1 MRSLKFQRRRRSARV
16 VASLQAAL
24 LASSLIASP
33 SLFAAGPSHESHQ
46 GHATPVSGPV
56 AGSNWQEAL
65 KAQTKVEDALEGR
78 AGRSEVVEMQHNRLM
93 RRMDEQMAQDAQ
105 AHQTSGL
112 FNGMSS
118 MHQYM
123 GQDGSSFLLMSDNK
137 VEPVSMTGGKCPA
150 GAPVKTYDV
159 SMINVEISLNRWLDY
174 YPGYMYVLAQDID
187 KVRAEEAK
195 NKAAREK
202 EGFDPGSVTTGLQ
215 GDAIQP
221 LVLRANQGDCVKI
234 TLRNQMADE
243 SGSLH
248 IQSAGM
254 VISATGKAATTTNPD
269 SVVAPGKSME
279 MEWYIPAGTQ
289 EGVRQF
295 HSYSRDRELTV
306 LGLFGAFIVEPKGS
320 KYLDPLGTGQAPETA
335 SGWQV
340 MIDNGSGP
348 DFREHVLF
356 YHEIGDEAFRPLN
369 KKSDF
374 LPQRDPLTDAYR
386 PGGRALNY
394 RSEPFGIDQMHL
406 QHEYFGFEDE
416 SLAYSAY
423 TFGDPPTTIPRG
435 YLGDP
440 TKWRIVHGGSEV
452 FHSHHPHSGTIRWQ
466 RSPATE
472 PNNMWAMGQDGPVKY
487 PVVRTKSDRVDVE
500 VIGPSEALDL
510 EPECGGGGC
519 QHLAGEFLFHCH
531 VAHHYVAGMWGYGRY
546 YNTLQ
551 VGQGHTDT
559 MPDMREL
566 PDRQGRMKLGVSS
579 DKLIGT
585 TVDWFGK
592 KFKIVDRKQKTN
604 WKANPAIVNIKDW
617 VEMFVPAQGQPGHTD
632 SEVAQI
638 KAYDATVWDWK
649 WDGDVAKGERESTAK
664 NPKYPAA
671 DKWSDNTRPAILFD
685 PTTGKMAWPLFKP
698 HFGKRVPFSANHS
711 GAPWLEPIHQDE
723 NGERTSEPAKPGENG
738 PWSLCPNNAN
748 TPKVNNLHFIRL
760 PITLSKAQGKEPAI
774 TDKDGLIYVH
784 HEEER
789 LTRANDEMKY
799 PAVLR
804 ANVYDCV
811 DTILT
816 SEWDDDDFTN
826 FQSSKINIHPH
837 FFQFDTG
844 NSDGVIS
851 GMEYE
856 MSVRPFT
863 MWGKKTNHGLPAPM
877 VAKVVGGAKAGATSI
892 KIQMAPGASAF
903 HVNTEVMVGMDCLE
917 KGNDPAAS
925 LPRDKSCSE
934 VARIKS
940 INGDTL
946 TFFKPLKQTHPA
958 NDLVSPE
965 FVRYRYWVDADY
977 GTVFWHDHAFGA
989 TTWPHGGFGVTLV
1002 EPFGSTY
1009 HDPKNGKLVYSGPIA
1024 DIHGTEPIGF
1034 GVSGSFRELM
1044 VSIHDTVPHTVNVI
1058 QAGNPPGQPVEVA
1071 LEAGKTVSFQMPEKI
1086 LNAPNPYINVGTH
1099 TTGSGFNFRAEP
1111 FAQRLSNNPDTSV
1124 LFSSAIHCDPDT
1136 PMLRA
1141 YAGDTVVFRLLHQLM
1156 NESHVWT
1163 ISGHTFLTERFAG
1176 DANRKYSIH
1185 VGIAERYDLVTKAG
1199 GFQGMPGDYIHFNG
1213 RSSHFAEGGWGI
1225 FRVLDKP
1232 SADLQPLPK
1241 GTNPTGIPV
1250 TPSNVCPADA
1260 PVKTFNVVA
1269 MDRPLKL
1276 NPKAPDAIEVDFERK
1291 IEMTVPEG
1299 KIFAL
1304 EEDATRVAG
1313 NVMPHPLTLRVNVGD
1328 CVKVN
1333 LKNKMAKSKASFFA
1347 PGLAFDPKDSQ
1358 GLNVGNN
1365 GGDQTVAPGG
1375 SRTYTYYAHPGNK
1388 ETTSLVWDGGNIVT
1402 NPRNGL
1408 YGAVVV
1414 GPRGSQYRDPVTGED
1429 LSQKNAWRA
1438 DVIVD
1443 RSLTENAGKA
1453 NYRDVALFFQDEDNI
1468 IGTAFMPYVQS
1479 VAGVTSVNYR
1489 AEPYKFREE
1498 QGCGLDKVFMP
1509 CKVDAPEDPVTP
1521 LIEAHAGDA
1530 VRIHVI
1536 GANNEQ
1542 NGMFSVEGHEWPI
1555 EPYMPGADQ
1564 ISVVEYSG
1572 SETLDVFLRGG
1583 AGGPARLV
1591 GDYVWSNQRLPY
1603 TQSGQWGYFRVLPA
1617 GDQRILPLSGGAAGT
1632 KSAEVPPSQPQAGQA
1647 IPTAMK

>member
-1 MRSLKFQRRRRSARV
+1 MRDWYSQRGRHARAV
-16 VASLQAAL
+16 TGLQAAA
-24 LASSLIASP
+24 LASLLLVSP
-33 SLFAAGPSHESHQ
+33 WAFAADTGHQ
-46 GHATPVSGPV
+46 GHTMPVSGP
-56 AGSNWQEAL
+56 AWQQSL
-65 KAQTKVEDALEGR
+65 KGQTIVEDTIEGR
-78 AGRSEVVEMQHNRLM
+78 PGRSEKIELQHHRLM
-93 RRMDEQMAQDAQ
+93 RKLESQMQQDGQAQL
-105 AHQTSGL
+105 TSGA
-112 FNGMSS
+112 FNGMSM

-123 GQDGSSFLLMSDNK
+123 GQDGSSFLLASDPAK
-137 VEPVSMTGGKCPA
+137 GEPVSMTGARCPS
-150 GAPVKTYDV
+150 GVPSKHYDI
-159 SMINVEISLNRWLDY
+159 SMINVEVTLNRWLDF
-174 YPGYMYVLAQDID
+174 YPGYMYVLTQDID

-202 EGFDPGSVTTGLQ
+202 EGFDPGAVTTGLQ

-234 TLRNQMADE
+234 TLRNQMEGEA
-243 SGSLH
+243 GSLFIH
-248 IQSAGM
+248 SSSMVVSA
-254 VISATGKAATTTNPD
+254 SGKAATTTNPE
-269 SVVAPGKSME
+269 SIVEPGKTVDL
-279 MEWYIPAGTQ
+279 EWYIHPGVQ

-295 HSYSRDRELTV
+295 HSYSHDRELTV
-306 LGLFGAFIVEPKGS
+306 LGLFGAFVVEPKGS
-320 KYLDPLGTGQAPETA
+320 KYLDPLGTGPAPETK

-340 MIDNGSGP
+340 MIDNGAGP
-348 DFREHVLF
+348 DFREFVIF

-369 KKSDF
+369 KKGDF

-394 RSEPFGIDQMHL
+394 RSEPFGIDEMHL

-423 TFGDPPTTIPRG
+423 TFGDAPTTIPRA

-452 FHSHHPHSGTIRWQ
+452 FHSHHPHSGSIRWI
-466 RSPATE
+466 RSPRAE
-472 PNNMWAMGQDGPVKY
+472 PQDFWAAGQDGPVKY

-510 EPECGGGGC
+510 EAECGAGQC

-531 VAHHYVAGMWGYGRY
+531 VAHHYVAGMWGYGRV

-566 PDRQGRMKLGVSS
+566 PDRVGRIKLGVSS
-579 DKLIGT
+579 DKLVGT
-585 TVDWFGK
+585 TVDWFGR
-592 KFKIVDRKQKTN
+592 KFKIVDKGQKTN
-604 WKANPAIVNIKDW
+604 WKADPAVVNIKDW
-617 VEMFVPAQGQPGHTD
+617 VEMFLPAMGKPGHTD
-632 SEVAQI
+632 DEKGQI
-638 KAYDATVWDWK
+638 MAYDATVWDWK

-664 NPKYPAA
+664 YPKYTAA
-671 DKWSDNTRPAILFD
+671 AKWDDSTRPTILFD

-698 HFGKRVPFSANHS
+698 HFGKRVPFSANHN

-723 NGERTSEPAKPGENG
+723 NGERTSEPAKPGEQG
-738 PWSLCPNNAN
+738 RWSLCPDNAN
-748 TPKVNNLHFIRL
+748 TKFYNIKFIRL
-760 PITLSKAQGKEPAI
+760 PITLAKKQGKEPAI
-774 TDKDGLIYVH
+774 TDKDGLIYVLA
-784 HEEER
+784 EEER
-789 LTRANDEMKY
+789 LVRANDDLKY
-799 PAVLR
+799 PLVIR

-811 DTILT
+811 DSILT

-826 FQSSKINIHPH
+826 FQASKINIHPH

-851 GMEYE
+851 GFEYE
-856 MSVRPFT
+856 MSVRPYT
-863 MWGKKTNHGLPAPM
+863 MHEKKNKHGLPVPM
-877 VAKVVGGAKAGATSI
+877 NSKLTEAAKAGTKTI
-892 KIQMAPGASAF
+892 KIKMAPGATKY
-903 HVNTEVMVGMDCLE
+903 HPNTELLVGADCLE
-917 KGNDPAAS
+917 PSKDTTAS
-925 LPRDKSCSE
+925 LKRDVACQE
-934 VARIKS
+934 VARIKE
-940 INGDTL
+940 IKGDTI
-946 TFFKPLKQTHPA
+946 TFHKPLKHNHPA
-958 NDLVSPE
+958 GDIVTPE
-965 FVRYRYWVDADY
+965 FVRYRWWVDVDM

-989 TTWPHGGFGVTLV
+989 TTWPHGGFGVTIV
-1002 EPFGSTY
+1002 EPYGSTY
-1009 HDPKNGKLVYSGPIA
+1009 HDPKNGKLVWSGPIA
-1024 DIHGTEPIGF
+1024 DIHSNEPIGY

-1044 VSIHDTVPHTVNVI
+1044 VSIHDTVPHTVNII

-1086 LNAPNPYINVGTH
+1086 LNAPNPFINGGTH
-1099 TTGSGFNFRAEP
+1099 TTGSGLNFRAEP
-1111 FAQRLSNNPDTSV
+1111 FAQRLANNPDTSK
-1124 LFSSAIHCDPDT
+1124 LFSSAIHGDPDT
-1136 PMLRA
+1136 PLLRA
-1141 YAGDTVVFRLLHQLM
+1141 YVGDTVVFRLLHQLM

-1163 ISGHTFLTERFAG
+1163 IAGHTFLTERYAG

-1225 FRVLDKP
+1225 VRVLGKHADDLMHLPSGTKP
-1232 SADLQPLPK
+1232 VE
-1241 GTNPTGIPV
+1241 IPPV
-1250 TPSNVCPADA
+1250 PASVCPSDA
-1260 PVKTFNVVA
+1260 PVKNFNVVA
-1269 MDRPLKL
+1269 LDRPLKL
-1276 NPKAPDAIEVDFERK
+1276 NQKAPDAIEVDFERK

-1304 EEDATRVAG
+1304 EEEVTKVAG
-1313 NVMPHPLTLRVNVGD
+1313 AVMPNPLTLRANLGD
-1328 CVKVN
+1328 CIKVT
-1333 LKNKMAKSKASFFA
+1333 LKNKMKNSRASFFA

-1365 GGDQTVAPGG
+1365 PGDQTVGPGE
-1375 SRTYTYYAHPGNK
+1375 SRTYTFYAHPANK
-1388 ETTSLVWDGGNIVT
+1388 ETTSLVWDGGNIVV

-1408 YGAVVV
+1408 YGAVII

-1429 LSQKNAWRA
+1429 ISLKNAWRA

-1443 RSLTENAGKA
+1443 RSLPENAGKV

-1468 IGTAFMPYVQS
+1468 IGTAFMPYVQN
-1479 VAGVTSVNYR
+1479 VAGLTAVNYR
-1489 AEPYKFREE
+1489 SEPYKFREE
-1498 QGCGLDKVFMP
+1498 QGCNLGRIFQPCVVDK
-1509 CKVDAPEDPVTP
+1509 PEDPVTP
-1521 LIEAHAGDA
+1521 LIEAHAGDP

-1555 EPYMPGADQ
+1555 EPYMPGADM

-1583 AGGPARLV
+1583 AGGPYRLA
-1591 GDYVWSNQRLPY
+1591 GDYLWSNQRLPY

-1617 GDQRILPLSGGAAGT
+1617 DDQRILPLAGAAAGVR
-1632 KSAEVPPSQPQAGQA
+1632 KAEAQPAQPSAGQA

>member
-1 MRSLKFQRRRRSARV
+1 MRFLKSNRGRQATS
-16 VASLQAAL
+16 VAVGLQTVL
-24 LASSLIASP
+24 LASSLVALP
-33 SLFAAGPSHESHQ
+33 GAFAAGSAEKGQHV
-46 GHATPVSGPV
+46 HAVPV
-56 AGSNWQEAL
+56 AGPAAGINWQEAL
-65 KAQTKVEDALEGR
+65 KGQTRVEEAIEGR

-93 RRMDEQMAQDAQ
+93 RKLDEQMAQDAQ
-105 AHQTSGL
+105 AHQTSGM
-112 FNGMSS
+112 FNGMST

-137 VEPVSMTGGKCPA
+137 AEPVSMAGGKCPA
-150 GAPVKTYDV
+150 GAPVKHYDV
-159 SMINVEISLNRWLDY
+159 SMINVEITLNRWLDY
-174 YPGYMYVLAQDID
+174 YPGYMYVLTQNID

-202 EGFDPGSVTTGLQ
+202 EGFDPGAVNTGLQ
-215 GDAIQP
+215 GDIIQP
-221 LVLRANQGDCVKI
+221 LVIRANQGDCVKI
-234 TLRNQMADE
+234 TLSNKMADE
-243 SGSLH
+243 AGSLH
-248 IQSAGM
+248 IQSAAM
-254 VISATGKAATTTNPD
+254 VVSATGKAATTTNPD
-269 SVVAPGKSME
+269 SVVEPGKSVE
-279 MEWYIPAGTQ
+279 LEWYIHPNMQ

-295 HSYSRDRELTV
+295 HSYSHDRELTV
-306 LGLFGAFIVEPKGS
+306 LGLFGAFVVEPKGS
-320 KYLDPLGTGQAPETA
+320 KYLEPLGTGPATPA
-335 SGWQV
+335 DSGWQV

-348 DFREHVLF
+348 DFREHVIF

-369 KKSDF
+369 KKGDF

-416 SLAYSAY
+416 SMAYSAY
-423 TFGDPPTTIPRG
+423 TFGDAPTTIPRG

-452 FHSHHPHSGTIRWQ
+452 FHSHHPHSGSIRWI
-466 RSPATE
+466 RSPRAE
-472 PNNMWAMGQDGPVKY
+472 PQDFWAAAADGPIKY

-510 EPECGGGGC
+510 EAEGGAGQS

-531 VAHHYVAGMWGYGRY
+531 VAHHYVAGMWGYGRV

-551 VGQGHTDT
+551 MGAGHTDT
-559 MPDMREL
+559 MPDLREL
-566 PDRQGRMKLGVSS
+566 PDRQGRIKLGVTS

-592 KFKIVDRKQKTN
+592 KFTIVGRNQKTN
-604 WKANPAIVNIKDW
+604 WKADPAIVNIKDW
-617 VEMFVPAQGQPGHTD
+617 VEMYLPAQGKPGHTD
-632 SEVAQI
+632 DEKGQI
-638 KAYDATVWDWK
+638 MSYDATVWDWK

-664 NPKYPAA
+664 HPKYPAA
-671 DKWSDNTRPAILFD
+671 AKWDDSTRPAILFE
-685 PTTGKMAWPLFKP
+685 PLTGKMSWPLFKP
-698 HFGKRVPFSANHS
+698 HFGKRNPFSANHS

-723 NGERTSEPAKPGENG
+723 NGERTSEPAKPGEQG
-738 PWSLCPNNAN
+738 RWSLCPENAGQKFYN
-748 TPKVNNLHFIRL
+748 IKFIRL
-760 PITLSKAQGKEPAI
+760 PITLAKKQGKEPPI
-774 TDKDGLIYVH
+774 VDKDGLIYVLA
-784 HEEER
+784 EEEK
-789 LTRANDEMKY
+789 LVRANDDLKY
-799 PAVLR
+799 PLVIR

-811 DTILT
+811 DSILT
-816 SEWDDDDFTN
+816 SEWDDDEFTN
-826 FQSSKINIHPH
+826 FQASKINIHPH

-851 GMEYE
+851 GFEYE
-856 MSVRPFT
+856 MSVRPYT
-863 MWGKKTNHGLPAPM
+863 MHEKKNKHGLPVPM
-877 VAKVVGGAKAGATSI
+877 NSKLTEAVKAGARSI
-892 KIQMAPGASAF
+892 KIKMATGATKY
-903 HVNTEVMVGMDCLE
+903 HVNTELQVGADCLE
-917 KGNDPAAS
+917 PSKDAS
-925 LPRDKSCSE
+925 TSLKRDVSCAE
-934 VARIKS
+934 VARIKE
-940 INGDTL
+940 IKGDEI
-946 TFFKPLKQTHPA
+946 TFFKPLKYNHPA
-958 NDLVSPE
+958 GDIVTPE
-965 FVRYRYWVDADY
+965 FVRYRWWVDVDL

-1002 EPFGSTY
+1002 EPYGSTY
-1009 HDPKNGKLVYSGPIA
+1009 HDPKNGKLVWSGPIA
-1024 DIHGTEPIGF
+1024 DIHSTEPIGY
-1034 GVSGSFRELM
+1034 GVNGSFRELM

-1086 LNAPNPYINVGTH
+1086 LNTPNPFINGGTH
-1099 TTGSGFNFRAEP
+1099 TTGSGLNFRAEP
-1111 FAQRLSNNPDTSV
+1111 FAQRLANNPDTSA
-1124 LFSSAIHCDPDT
+1124 LFSSAVHGDPDT
-1136 PMLRA
+1136 PLLRA
-1141 YAGDTVVFRLLHQLM
+1141 YTGDTVVFRLLHQLM

-1163 ISGHTFLTERFAG
+1163 IAGHTFLTERYAG

-1199 GFQGMPGDYIHFNG
+1199 GFQGLPGDYIHFNG

-1225 FRVLDKP
+1225 FRVLDKEV
-1232 SADLQPLPK
+1232 ADLQKLPS
-1241 GTNPTGIPV
+1241 GTRPGDIPT
-1250 TPSNVCPADA
+1250 TPSSVCPSDA

-1269 MDRPLKL
+1269 LDRPLKL
-1276 NPKAPDAIEVDFERK
+1276 NPKSPDAIEVDFERK

-1304 EEDATRVAG
+1304 EEEVTKVG
-1313 NVMPHPLTLRVNVGD
+1313 GTVMPNPLTLRVNLGD

-1375 SRTYTYYAHPGNK
+1375 SRTYTYYAHPANK

-1408 YGAVVV
+1408 YGAVIV

-1443 RSLTENAGKA
+1443 RSLSENAGKA

-1468 IGTAFMPYVQS
+1468 IGTAFMPYVQN
-1479 VAGVTSVNYR
+1479 VAGLTSVNYR
-1489 AEPYKFREE
+1489 SEPYKFREE
-1498 QGCGLDKVFMP
+1498 QGCSLSKVFMP

-1521 LIEAHAGDA
+1521 LIEAHAGDP

-1555 EPYMPGADQ
+1555 EPYMPGADM

-1617 GDQRILPLSGGAAGT
+1617 GDQRVLPLSSGAVGT
-1632 KSAEVPPSQPQAGQA
+1632 KSAEAQPSRPGVAQA

>member
-1 MRSLKFQRRRRSARV
+1 MNALSHLFRQSAYRVLPILVLAGSLVGSP
-16 VASLQAAL
+16 AA
-24 LASSLIASP
+24 
-33 SLFAAGPSHESHQ
+33 FAVEGQHQ
-46 GHATPVSGPV
+46 GHDKGHAVSVG
-56 AGSNWQEAL
+56 WQQQLKGQTIVEEAI
-65 KAQTKVEDALEGR
+65 EGR
-78 AGRSEVVEMQHNRLM
+78 AERSAQVEAQHHRLMQNLEAQMQREGRS
-93 RRMDEQMAQDAQ
+93 
-105 AHQTSGL
+105 HQVSGAFGNTS
-112 FNGMSS
+112 M

-137 VEPVSMTGGKCPA
+137 VEPVSTTGGRCPEN
-150 GAPVKTYDV
+150 APTKRYDI
-159 SMINVEISLNRWLDY
+159 SMINVEITLNRWQDF
-174 YPGYMYVLAQDID
+174 YPGYMYVLTNHVDQ
-187 KVRAEEAK
+187 VRAEEAK

-202 EGFDPGSVTTGLQ
+202 EGFDPGAVNTGLQ
-215 GDAIQP
+215 GDIIQP
-221 LVLRANQGDCVKI
+221 LAIRANQGDCVKI

-254 VISATGKAATTTNPD
+254 IISATGKAATTTNPD
-269 SVVAPGKSME
+269 SVVAPGKTVE
-279 MEWYIPAGTQ
+279 MEWYIHPNTQ

-320 KYLDPLGTGQAPETA
+320 KYLEPLGTGPATPA
-335 SGWQV
+335 DSGWQV

-348 DFREHVLF
+348 DFREHVIF

-369 KKSDF
+369 KKGDF

-416 SLAYSAY
+416 SMAYSAY

-452 FHSHHPHSGTIRWQ
+452 FHSHHPHSGSIRWL
-466 RSPATE
+466 RSPRAE
-472 PNNMWAMGQDGPVKY
+472 QQEFWSAAQDGPIKY

-510 EPECGGGGC
+510 EAEGGAGQS

-531 VAHHYVAGMWGYGRY
+531 VAHHYVAGMWGYGRV

-551 VGQGHTDT
+551 VGAGHTDT
-559 MPDMREL
+559 MPDLREL
-566 PDRQGRMKLGVSS
+566 PDRQGRIQMGVSS
-579 DKLIGT
+579 DKLIGR

-592 KFKIVDRKQKTN
+592 TFKIVDRNQKTN
-604 WKANPAIVNIKDW
+604 WKSDPVVVNIKDW
-617 VEMFVPAQGQPGHTD
+617 VEMFLPAQGKPGHTD
-632 SEVAQI
+632 DEKGQI
-638 KAYDATVWDWK
+638 ISYDATVWDWK

-671 DKWSDNTRPAILFD
+671 AKWDDSTRPVILFE
-685 PTTGKMAWPLFKP
+685 PLTGKMAWPLFKP

-723 NGERTSEPAKPGENG
+723 NGERTSEPAQPGENG
-738 PWSLCPNNAN
+738 RWSLCPDNAN
-748 TPKVNNLHFIRL
+748 RKHYNIKFLRM
-760 PITLSKAQGKEPAI
+760 PITLSKKQGKEPAI
-774 TDKDGLIYVH
+774 VDKDGLIYVLA
-784 HEEER
+784 EEER
-789 LTRANDEMKY
+789 LTRANEDMKL
-799 PAVLR
+799 PLVIR

-811 DTILT
+811 DSILT

-851 GMEYE
+851 GFEYE
-856 MSVRPFT
+856 MSVRPYT
-863 MWGKKTNHGLPAPM
+863 MHEKKNKHGLPVPM
-877 VAKVVGGAKAGATSI
+877 NSKLTESVKAGAKSI
-892 KIQMAPGASAF
+892 KIRMAAGATKY
-903 HVNTEVMVGMDCLE
+903 HVNTELQVGADCVE
-917 KGNDPAAS
+917 PDKDATAS
-925 LPRDKSCSE
+925 LARDKSCQE
-934 VARIKS
+934 IARIKE
-940 INGDTL
+940 INGDTI
-946 TFFKPLKQTHPA
+946 TFFKPLKHNHPA
-958 NDLVSPE
+958 GDIVTPE
-965 FVRYRYWVDADY
+965 FVRYRWWVDVDL

-989 TTWPHGGFGVTLV
+989 TTWPHGGFGVTIV

-1009 HDPKNGKLVYSGPIA
+1009 HDPKNGKLVWSGPIA
-1024 DIHGTEPIGF
+1024 DIHSTEPIGY
-1034 GVSGSFRELM
+1034 GVNGSFRELM

-1086 LNAPNPYINVGTH
+1086 LATPNPYINGGTH
-1099 TTGSGFNFRAEP
+1099 TTGSGLNFRAEP
-1111 FAQRLSNNPDTSV
+1111 FAQRLANNPDTSA
-1124 LFSSAIHCDPDT
+1124 LFNSAIHGDPDT
-1136 PMLRA
+1136 PLLRA
-1141 YAGDTVVFRLLHQLM
+1141 YVGDTVVFRLLHQLM

-1163 ISGHTFLTERFAG
+1163 MAGHTFLTERYAG

-1225 FRVLDKP
+1225 FRVLDKEVK
-1232 SADLQPLPK
+1232 DLQKLPS
-1241 GTNPTGIPV
+1241 GTRPGDIPAV
-1250 TPSNVCPADA
+1250 PSSVCPADA
-1260 PVKTFNVVA
+1260 PVKNFSVVA
-1269 MDRPLKL
+1269 LDRPMKL
-1276 NPKAPDAIEVDFERK
+1276 NAKAPDAIEVDFERK
-1291 IEMTVPEG
+1291 IEMTMPEG

-1304 EEDATRVAG
+1304 EGEVERTAA
-1313 NVMPHPLTLRVNVGD
+1313 NVTPHPLTLRVNVGD
-1328 CVKVN
+1328 CIKVN

-1365 GGDQTVAPGG
+1365 PGDQTVAPGG
-1375 SRTYTYYAHPGNK
+1375 SRTYTYYAHPANK
-1388 ETTSLVWDGGNIVT
+1388 ETTSLVWDGGNIVV

-1408 YGAVVV
+1408 YGAIIV
-1414 GPRGSQYRDPVTGED
+1414 GPRGSQYRDPVTGQDVSE
-1429 LSQKNAWRA
+1429 KNSWRA

-1443 RSLTENAGKA
+1443 RSLSENAGKS

-1468 IGTAFMPYVQS
+1468 IGTAFMPYVQN
-1479 VAGVTSVNYR
+1479 VAGLTSVNYR
-1489 AEPYKFREE
+1489 SEPYKFREE
-1498 QGCGLDKVFMP
+1498 QGCSLDKVFMP
-1509 CKVDAPEDPVTP
+1509 CKVDKPEDPVTP

-1591 GDYVWSNQRLPY
+1591 GDYIWSNQRLPY
-1603 TQSGQWGYFRVLPA
+1603 TQSGQWGYLRVLPA
-1617 GDQRILPLSGGAAGT
+1617 GDGRIQPLYKGGAAGGRH
-1632 KSAEVPPSQPQAGQA
+1632 AESQPEGQA
-1647 IPTAMK
+1647 IPTALK